1 MFLIKRNELRFYLLL
16 FVIAT
21 FIFSDY
27 CFAQDD
33 LLKVLQSETPVK
45 NEKVI
50 ATFKGN
56 KIINVETNE
65 TVRKNNLDFRI
76 SHLFGSIGTQSGGG
90 IHNLYG
96 IDQSADIRIGFHY
109 GITDKLMIG
118 GSHVKRNEN
127 FEGLIKYRLLEQT
140 SDNHFPFALTLY
152 GNTTYSIKAA
162 ELILKTLNRL
172 TYCAQA
178 VFAHKFSSKISLA
191 LTPGLVHR
199 NFVNAGDENTTFNMS
214 GGFRCKFTRS
224 ASVIADYS
232 HTFGR
237 KNIPGD
243 YYDALG
249 AGVEI
254 ETGGHVFSI
263 MFTNASG
270 LLENDYLINTN
281 DSWAKGGMKFSFII
295 SRMFRLGKND
305 TGDKLNSKDK

>member
-1 MFLIKRNELRFYLLL
+1 MFLIKRNKLSKIFFLIL
-16 FVIAT
+16 FVLVSIIN
-21 FIFSDY
+21 FENCI
-27 CFAQDD
+27 AQDD
-33 LLKVLQSETPVK
+33 LLKVLQSETPVIK
-45 NEKVI
+45 ENVI

-56 KIINVETNE
+56 KIIDIETNE

-76 SHLFGSIGTQSGGG
+76 SHLFGSIGTESGGG

-96 IDQSADIRIGFHY
+96 IDQSADIRLGFHY

-127 FEGLIKYRLLEQT
+127 FEGLVKYRLIEQT
-140 SDNHFPFALTLY
+140 TDGRLPFALTLY
-152 GNTTYSIKAA
+152 GNATNSIKSSEAFKKN
-162 ELILKTLNRL
+162 IYRL

-178 VFAHKFSSKISLA
+178 IFARKFSSKFSLI
-191 LTPGLVHR
+191 LIPGIVHR
-199 NFVNAGDENTTFNMS
+199 NFVQAGDENTTYSLS

-224 ASVIADYS
+224 ASLIADYS

-237 KNIPGD
+237 KNVGLD
-243 YYDALG
+243 YYDVLG
-249 AGVEI
+249 VGVEI

-270 LLENDYLINTN
+270 LLENDYLINTS

-295 SRMFRLGKND
+295 SRMFKFGKND
-305 TGDKLNSKDK
+305 SGGK